1 MDARLGIFV
10 IVIALQQP
18 IMSEKIPSQDPPSR
32 QDQAPGKSSDKPEIG
47 LKERFFLHYK
57 HEVNALQERIEGLKT
72 TSWSGGERNDA
83 IEHCL
88 AGIDRLSQEVKDAA
102 SYLPAYDVRSFSDGV
117 KGLSASLQTVRAEFA
132 PPKKFQF
139 KTGRK
144 NSSAISLSDAAELAQ
159 QQSLHVPGGRSTD
172 TSNANSSFSPTP
184 LEKLSPSEEKQEL
197 EYEITQKQEQSQFL
211 QPPPPVPPRSSNIS
225 ISSHNSKH
233 IQLPASVNHA
243 ACSASVTNLRH
254 SVVDLCPPTSTK
266 TYSGAPFATL
276 TLKNIRDSLVV
287 CGRVTGPTHITDV
300 TSSTIVVAAGQF
312 RMHGSK
318 DVDVYLWCGSRPIIE
333 DCEGIRFFPLPE
345 NYVTEEIP
353 AGKNQY
359 DQIDDFKWLK
369 QEPSPNFKVLG
380 SEKGLGD
387 QVWREVVPGGCSIGV
402 VDILEAVKRV

>member
-1 MDARLGIFV
+1 
-10 IVIALQQP
+10 
-18 IMSEKIPSQDPPSR
+18 MSDKIPTQDIPSGNE
-32 QDQAPGKSSDKPEIG
+32 QAPAQTGDKPEAG
-47 LKERFFLHYK
+47 LKDRFFLHYK
-57 HEVNALQERIEGLKT
+57 HEVQALQERIDRLKN

-102 SYLPAYDVRSFSDGV
+102 SYLPAYDIRTFSDGV
-117 KGLSASLQTVRAEFA
+117 KSLSANLQAARAEFA

-144 NSSAISLSDAAELAQ
+144 NLSAISLSDAAELAQ
-159 QQSLHVPGGRSTD
+159 QQSLRVPGGHSTD

-184 LEKLSPSEEKQEL
+184 LEKLSPSEEKQNL
-197 EYEITQKQEQSQFL
+197 EYNNTSQQPSQYQSQSL
-211 QPPPPVPPRSSNIS
+211 QPPPPIPPRSSNIS
-225 ISSHNSKH
+225 ISSHNGRH
-233 IQLPASVNHA
+233 IQLPASANHA
-243 ACSASVTNLRH
+243 TCSASVTNLRH
-254 SVVDLCPPTSTK
+254 SVVDLCPPTPGR

-333 DCEGIRFFPLPE
+333 DCEGIRFFTLPE
-345 NYVTEEIP
+345 NYITEEIP

-369 QEPSPNFKVLG
+369 QEPSPHFQVLG
-380 SEKGLGD
+380 SEKGVGEE
-387 QVWREVVPGGCSIGV
+387 VWREVVPGGCSIGV
-402 VDILEAVKRV
+402 VDILKAVKRV